1 MADYNVGKGSHAK
14 TGGGTMPDADDIR
27 LQYRELVGK
36 YTNVL
41 FGVPEYDWFL
51 MNAST
56 LWWTISDVSKYSGY
70 DKPTILQWVNEGQF
84 PETRPIPGGT
94 SRFDIEI
101 ARSSL
106 IVHFGR
112 LREEWL
118 QKQRKQA

>member
-1 MADYNVGKGSHAK
+1 MS
-14 TGGGTMPDADDIR
+14 MPDNDDAVR
-27 LQYRELVGK
+27 YRELVGR

-56 LWWTISDVSKYSGY
+56 LWWSITDVSKFSGY
-70 DKPTILQWVNEGQF
+70 DKPTILQWVQEGKF
-84 PETRPIPGGT
+84 TETRPMPGGT

-106 IVHFGR
+106 IVQFGR
-112 LREEWL
+112 LREDWNT
-118 QKQRKQA
+118 Q